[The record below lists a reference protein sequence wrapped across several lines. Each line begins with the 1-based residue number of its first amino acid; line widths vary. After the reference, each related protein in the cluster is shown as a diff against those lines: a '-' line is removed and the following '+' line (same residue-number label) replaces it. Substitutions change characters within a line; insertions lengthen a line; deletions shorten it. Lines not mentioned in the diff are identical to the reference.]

1 MPSLP
6 FQAKKPLAV
15 IDTECYYN
23 YFLLKARRVDDGKTV
38 SIPMYDGLAFNRE
51 RASKIM
57 NYHETISF
65 NGNSYDLLMI
75 AMAIRGFSCAK
86 LKEWSDRIIVGG
98 MKPWHVEEELGFR
111 IPKWDHIDLIEVSP
125 GQASLKIYGGRV
137 HSRKMQDLP
146 IEPDQW
152 IEPEEYD
159 LLDSYCGNDLGTT
172 EDLAR
177 KLSDQLSLRRTMSA
191 QYGLNLMS
199 KSDAQIAE
207 AVIRKRMF
215 ELTGEAPQKPGPK
228 PGYAFKYVAPKSLKY
243 KTKPLRDLLERVT
256 SSTFR
261 VSRTGKV
268 EMPPE
273 LDDFAIDIGKGVYRM
288 GIGGLHSSEETVSH
302 VADDDTILLDRDVAS
317 YYPKIILNNR
327 FYPTHL
333 GPDFLTVFGAIVDER
348 LAAKA
353 RKDTVVANS
362 LKITING
369 TFGKL
374 GSQWSLLY
382 SPDLMIQVTVSG
394 QLFLLMLIESI
405 HLAGIEVV
413 SANTDGIV
421 IKCPKSR
428 YNDLNAIVA
437 EWEKATGFETEE
449 TRYRALYS
457 RDVNNYVAV
466 KTDGSHKGKG
476 AFAKP
481 ELSKSPTNEICVNA
495 AVRYLIDGTPV
506 EATIRTCRDIRKF
519 VTIRTVKGGA
529 IYAGQKVEKP
539 DPDGKGQM
547 RGRAVIDKYWEPK
560 MVFSHVEGGSY
571 LGKAVRFYY
580 SKESK
585 GPILYKETGNTVPK
599 SDGCKPMMELTD
611 KIPRDLDHQWY
622 IDEANSILKDIGAKA
637 DTSNWYDNLI

>member
-1 MPSLP
+1 MTKIP
-6 FQAKKPLAV
+6 FQLKKPLAV
-15 IDTECYYN
+15 IDTECYQN
-23 YFLLKARRVDDGKTV
+23 YFLLKARRIEDGKTV
-38 SIPMYDGLAFNRE
+38 SIPMYEGLKFDRD

-75 AMAIRGFSCAK
+75 AMAIRGFPNAK
-86 LKEWSDRIIVGG
+86 LKEWSDRIINGG

-111 IPKWDHIDLIEVSP
+111 IPKWDHIDLIEVAP

-137 HSRKMQDLP
+137 HSNKMQDLP

-159 LLDSYCGNDLGTT
+159 LLDRYCGNDLGTT
-172 EDLAR
+172 WDLAD
-177 KLSDQLSLRRTMSA
+177 KLTEQLSLRRTMSA
-191 QYGLNLMS
+191 QYGINLMS

-207 AVIRKRMF
+207 SVIRKRMF

-228 PGYAFKYVAPKSLKY
+228 PGYSFKYVTPKSLKF
-243 KTKPLRDLLERVT
+243 KTKKLQALLARVE

-261 VSRTGKV
+261 VSKTGKV
-268 EMPPE
+268 ELPAE
-273 LDDFAIDIGKGVYRM
+273 LDDYSVDIGNGVYRM
-288 GIGGLHSSEETVSH
+288 GNGGLHSSEETISH
-302 VADDDTILLDRDVAS
+302 LADEDTLLIDRDVAS
-317 YYPKIILNNR
+317 YYPKIILNNK
-327 FYPTHL
+327 FYPEHL

-353 RKDTVVANS
+353 RGDKVVANS

-382 SPDLMIQVTVSG
+382 SPNLMIQVTVSG

-405 HLAGIEVV
+405 ELAGIKVV

-428 YNDLNAIVA
+428 YDDLNAIVA

-449 TRYRALYS
+449 TRYKGLYS
-457 RDVNNYVAV
+457 RDVNNYVAI
-466 KTDGSHKGKG
+466 KADGQHKGKG
-476 AFAKP
+476 AFAEP
-481 ELSKSPTNEICVNA
+481 ELSKNPANEISVNA
-495 AVRYLIDGTPV
+495 AVRFLKDGTPV
-506 EATIRTCRDIRKF
+506 EATVRSCKDIRKF
-519 VTIRTVKGGA
+519 VTIRTVKGGG
-529 IYAGQKVEKP
+529 IYAGRKVEKP
-539 DPDGKGQM
+539 DPDGKGQLK
-547 RGRAVIDKYWEPK
+547 GRSVLDKYWEPK
-560 MVFSHVEGGSY
+560 MVFSHVEGGDY

-580 SKESK
+580 SKKSEGS
-585 GPILYKETGNTVPK
+585 ILYKESGNTVAK
-599 SDGCKPMMELTD
+599 SDGCRPMMELTSS
-611 KIPRDLDHQWY
+611 IPADLDYQWY
-622 IDEANSILKDIGAKA
+622 IDEANSILKDIGAKP
-637 DTSNWYDNLI
+637 DTSKWHDNLI

>member
-1 MPSLP
+1 MNKIP
-6 FQAKKPLAV
+6 FQLKKPLAV
-15 IDTECYYN
+15 IDTECYQN
-23 YFLLKARRVDDGKTV
+23 FFLLKARRIEDGKTV
-38 SIPMYDGLAFNRE
+38 SIPMYEGLKFDRE

-75 AMAIRGFSCAK
+75 AMAIRGFSNAQ

-111 IPKWDHIDLIEVSP
+111 LPKWDHIDLIEVAP

-137 HSRKMQDLP
+137 HSKKMQDLP

-159 LLDSYCGNDLGTT
+159 LLDSYCGNDLGMTW
-172 EDLAR
+172 DLAN
-177 KLSDQLSLRRTMSA
+177 KLTEQLCLRRTMSA

-207 AVIRKRMF
+207 SVIRKRMY

-228 PGYAFKYVAPKSLKY
+228 PGLSFNYIPPKSLQY
-243 KTKPLRDLLERVT
+243 KTKPLRDLLERIK
-256 SSTFR
+256 SSKFR
-261 VSRTGKV
+261 VSKTGKV

-273 LDDFAIDIGKGVYRM
+273 LDDFAIDIGDGIYRM
-288 GIGGLHSSEETVSH
+288 GIGGLHSSEETISH
-302 VADDDTILLDRDVAS
+302 VADDDTLLIDRDVAS

-327 FYPTHL
+327 FYPEHL
-333 GPDFLTVFGAIVDER
+333 GPDFLTVFGKIVDER
-348 LAAKA
+348 LAAKK
-353 RKDTVVANS
+353 RGDKVVADS

-382 SPDLMIQVTVSG
+382 SPNLMIQVTVSG
-394 QLFLLMLIESI
+394 QLFLLMLIEAI
-405 HLAGIEVV
+405 ELGGIKVV

-428 YNDLNAIVA
+428 YDDLNAIVA
-437 EWEKATGFETEE
+437 NWEATTGFETEE
-449 TRYRALYS
+449 TRYKGLYS
-457 RDVNNYVAV
+457 RDVNNYVAI
-466 KTDGSHKGKG
+466 KTDGKHKGKG
-476 AFAKP
+476 AFADP
-481 ELSKSPTNEICVNA
+481 ELSKSPANEISVNA
-495 AVRYLIDGTPV
+495 AVRFLKDGTPV
-506 EATIRTCRDIRKF
+506 EATVRTCKDIRKF

-529 IYAGQKVEKP
+529 IYAGERVEMP
-539 DPDGKGQM
+539 DPSGKGQM

-560 MVFSHVEGGSY
+560 MVFSHIEGGSY

-580 SKESK
+580 STKSE
-585 GPILYKETGNTVPK
+585 GPIRYKETGNTVPK
-599 SDGCKPMMELTD
+599 SDGCRPMMELPD
-611 KIPRDLDHQWY
+611 RIPADLDYQWY
-622 IDEANSILKDIGAKA
+622 IDEANSILKDIGAKP
-637 DTSNWYDNLI
+637 DTSKWYDHLI